1 MIDGPLRLT
10 AEHENVLA
18 TIGPS
23 GGTQIRLRD
32 LVCSREIYE
41 LGRAGYVWRDVIE
54 MSEPG
59 TDNAAVPIWY
69 LTDLGATTVGI
80 DPNRIY
86 RR

>member
-1 MIDGPLRLT
+1 MVDGPLRLT

-23 GGTQIRLRD
+23 GGTQIRLRE

-41 LGRAGYVWRDVIE
+41 LDRAGYVWRDFVE
-54 MSEPG
+54 MREPG
-59 TDNAAVPIWY
+59 LDKSAVAIWY
-69 LTDLGATTVGI
+69 LTDLGATSVGI